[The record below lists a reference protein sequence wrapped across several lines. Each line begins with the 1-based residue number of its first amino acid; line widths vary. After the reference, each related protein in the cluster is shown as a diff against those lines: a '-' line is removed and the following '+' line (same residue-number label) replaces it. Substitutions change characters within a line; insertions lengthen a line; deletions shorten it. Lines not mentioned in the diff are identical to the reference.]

1 MNDFELCPRFEKAI
15 GIVSQRWTALILY
28 QLMSGPQRFCTMTDK
43 LGVSGKTL
51 SERLKDLEQQDF
63 VIRNVY
69 PETPVRIEYSLTE
82 KGMSLTPIMKEIEN
96 WSKTWIEKNSADCA
110 NSNRLFLYYCRF
122 NRIYHYLII

>member
-1 MNDFELCPRFEKAI
+1 MNEFELCPRFEKTVSI
-15 GIVSQRWTALILY
+15 LSQRWTALILY
-28 QLMSGPQRFCTMTDK
+28 QLMAGPQRFCTMTDK

-96 WSKTWIEKNSADCA
+96 WSKTWIVSEPIPKNT
-110 NSNRLFLYYCRF
+110 
-122 NRIYHYLII
+122 

>member
-1 MNDFELCPRFEKAI
+1 MNEFELCPRFEKAVSI
-15 GIVSQRWTALILY
+15 LSQRWTALILY
-28 QLMSGPQRFCTMTDK
+28 QLMAGPQRFCTMTDK

-51 SERLKDLEQQDF
+51 TERLKDLEKQGF

-96 WSKTWIEKNSADCA
+96 WSEIWIDLEKIAEK
-110 NSNRLFLYYCRF
+110 
-122 NRIYHYLII
+122 

>member
-1 MNDFELCPRFEKAI
+1 MNEFELCPRFEKAVSI
-15 GIVSQRWTALILY
+15 LSQRWTALILY
-28 QLMSGPQRFCTMTDK
+28 QLMVGPQRFCTMTDK

-51 SERLKDLEQQDF
+51 TERLKDLEQQGF

-96 WSKTWIEKNSADCA
+96 WSKMWIE
-110 NSNRLFLYYCRF
+110 
-122 NRIYHYLII
+122 HETIIKK

>member
-1 MNDFELCPRFEKAI
+1 MNIVNNNVYDERSRKLMNEFELCPRFEKAVSI
-15 GIVSQRWTALILY
+15 LSQRWTALILY
-28 QLMSGPQRFCTMTDK
+28 QLMAGPQRFCTMTDK

-51 SERLKDLEQQDF
+51 TERLKDLEQQGF

-96 WSKTWIEKNSADCA
+96 WSKMWIEQETAAKE
-110 NSNRLFLYYCRF
+110 
-122 NRIYHYLII
+122 